1 MQKKGR
7 EYQDPESHLG
17 VVFKEGPPVE
27 GGDNMAYEEKAH
39 RGDEEIVEV
48 ETLKKNINLEIS
60 FSPCMACRIAEPPH
74 GQNDG
79 GWQLYL
85 KWKGFS
91 IKVNKKT
98 SHLCLLRNRTYG
110 GTA

>member
-1 MQKKGR
+1 
-7 EYQDPESHLG
+7 
-17 VVFKEGPPVE
+17 
-27 GGDNMAYEEKAH
+27 MAYEEKAH

-74 GQNDG
+74 GQNDE

-85 KWKGFS
+85 K
-91 IKVNKKT
+91 
-98 SHLCLLRNRTYG
+98 
-110 GTA
+110 

>member
-1 MQKKGR
+1 
-7 EYQDPESHLG
+7 
-17 VVFKEGPPVE
+17 
-27 GGDNMAYEEKAH
+27 MAYEEKAH

-60 FSPCMACRIAEPPH
+60 ISPCMACRIVEQPH
-74 GQNDG
+74 GQNDE

-91 IKVNKKT
+91 IKVDKKT
-98 SHLCLLRNRTYG
+98 SHLCLLRNQRYG
-110 GTA
+110 DTA